1 MEVDELEVPSSFYD
15 DRNSDRIVPLNVLQ
29 VTELDVYP
37 NQRDLTRQLLGR
49 LEFLLSKQGKTW
61 EDYDTFDFQVSS

>member
-1 MEVDELEVPSSFYD
+1 MEADEREIPSSFYD
-15 DRNSDRIVPLNVLQ
+15 DRNSDGIVPLNVFQ